1 MNDYT
6 ELEALLE
13 QKPFTYA
20 GGHLR
25 LWARMDGKEGEHE
38 ADKFTMFTATMPC
51 EYAEITFEVIL

>member
-1 MNDYT
+1 M
-6 ELEALLE
+6 E

-51 EYAEITFEVIL
+51 EYAETTFEVIL